1 VIWLIQ
7 DFDLLSVLLRAL
19 TLTLEAMTVGGA
31 VFLLLAAIPRFV
43 DSATRTV
50 LCRFTSWFALALA
63 VAQALAAAE
72 SSLVLIG
79 TSGLAFRDVATAGF
93 FVADCTVIVASL
105 TLYFVLRAESA
116 DFGRMRV
123 AAIFLPALVVLCA
136 SVTLSHAQS
145 RLEDRPLLLLLTAA
159 HHLGAAAWIGAM
171 PSLLVAMRRSDD
183 DAAKLHGLVRRF
195 SSMALVSVAML
206 VLAGVGMAYFYVGS
220 WKGMYGTSYG
230 FMLMAKIY
238 LLLLTLTLGASNFL
252 LLRRTRSDVEPFLVR
267 LRRVSEG
274 EIGLGFTAIL
284 VGASLTSQPPA
295 IDLTKDRL
303 TGQEIAQRM
312 EWKSPLLTSPVFAQL
327 SERGLLKERLESDS
341 YTGGSQNDAMDRAW
355 SEYNHHWAGL
365 IVLLAGLLALVA
377 RFRSQSW
384 AKNWPLLFIGL
395 AIFIVIRADPEA
407 WPLGPVSFWMSFA
420 EADVL
425 QHRLFA
431 VLITAFAF
439 FEWAVETGRLKTE
452 RAALVFPA
460 LCAIGGALLLTHSHS
475 LGNVKDEM
483 LAEMS
488 HGPIALL
495 GATAGWSRWL
505 ELRLPQDRP
514 QNARMTA
521 ILSWIWP
528 ISLVLA
534 GLILLDYRES

>member
-1 VIWLIQ
+1 MIWLIQ

-43 DSATRTV
+43 DSATRTA
-50 LCRFTSWFALALA
+50 LCCFTSWFALALA

-72 SSLVLIG
+72 SSLVLMG
-79 TSGLAFRDVATAGF
+79 TSGLAFREVATAGF
-93 FVADCTVIVASL
+93 FIADCIVVVAAI
-105 TLYFVLRAESA
+105 TLYFVLRSESA
-116 DFGRMRV
+116 GFGPMRS
-123 AAIFLPALVVLCA
+123 AAIFLLALVVLGA

-238 LLLLTLTLGASNFL
+238 LLLLTLMLGASNFL
-252 LLRRTRSDVEPFLVR
+252 LLRRTRSDAEPFLVR

-274 EIGLGFTAIL
+274 EIGLGFTAVL

-312 EWKSPLLTSPVFAQL
+312 EWKSPLLKSPVFAQL
-327 SERGLLKERLESDS
+327 AERGSLKERLESDS

-377 RFRSQSW
+377 RFRSQTW

-452 RAALVFPA
+452 RATLVFPA

-505 ELRLPQDRP
+505 ELRLPQGRP
-514 QNARMTA
+514 QSARMAT

>member
-43 DSATRTV
+43 DSATRTA

-72 SSLVLIG
+72 SSLVLMG
-79 TSGLAFRDVATAGF
+79 TSGLAFHDVATAGF
-93 FVADCTVIVASL
+93 FIADCTVIVASL
-105 TLYFVLRAESA
+105 TLYFVLRSEPV
-116 DFGRMRV
+116 DFGRMRA
-123 AAIFLPALVVLCA
+123 AAIFLPALVVLSA

-145 RLEDRPLLLLLTAA
+145 RLEDRPMLLLLTAT

-171 PSLLVAMRRSDD
+171 PSLLVAMRRSND

-195 SSMALVSVAML
+195 SSMALVSVTML

-312 EWKSPLLTSPVFAQL
+312 EWKSPLLKSPVFAQL
-327 SERGLLKERLESDS
+327 AERGSLKERLESDS

-377 RFRSQSW
+377 RFRSQRW

-505 ELRLPQDRP
+505 ELRLPQDGP
-514 QNARMTA
+514 KNTRMAT

-528 ISLVLA
+528 ISLALA